1 MKHCQDWIV
10 HFAGEKSK
18 EELGQPMQPEFNDV
32 LSEYTAY
39 TQKTHGKLSFT
50 ERLKTVLNGLFRR
63 NSRWLSYL
71 ILLIRLI

>member
-39 TQKTHGKLSFT
+39 TQKTHGEFIIFYC
-50 ERLKTVLNGLFRR
+50 RLEDIYCNDFV
-63 NSRWLSYL
+63 
-71 ILLIRLI
+71 

>member
-18 EELGQPMQPEFNDV
+18 EELGQPMQPEYNDV

-39 TQKTHGKLSFT
+39 TQKTHGKS
-50 ERLKTVLNGLFRR
+50 
-63 NSRWLSYL
+63 
-71 ILLIRLI
+71 

>member
-39 TQKTHGKLSFT
+39 TQKTHGEFT
-50 ERLKTVLNGLFRR
+50 IFHCGLGDVYCKDFKHSQ
-63 NSRWLSYL
+63 NSN
-71 ILLIRLI
+71 